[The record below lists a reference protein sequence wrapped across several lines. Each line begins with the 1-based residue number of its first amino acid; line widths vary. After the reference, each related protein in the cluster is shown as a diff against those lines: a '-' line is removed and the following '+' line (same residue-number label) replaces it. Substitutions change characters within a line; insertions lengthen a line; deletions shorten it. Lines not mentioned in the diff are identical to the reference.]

1 MAAGIGAAG
10 ILGLAKE
17 SVAGTYVTPAKFIP
31 IRSESLAFAQETIF
45 TRPIRGVADI
55 VHAVPG
61 NATVEGDIEFEVTH
75 DNLPWFL
82 YAMRG
87 VVVESGLAPPY
98 VYTMTP
104 SAAGQKPASAG
115 ETLSITVV
123 RNEEV
128 FGYVNCVVGKLE
140 ITVDDGILVATVSIL
155 ASDESSES
163 DPTATWPTDPPY
175 GAGQYVIEIPTATQ
189 VYDVDG
195 FTFSV
200 DDSAEHAYRLRDDGR
215 GAMFTKF
222 GERSSEITVERDFE
236 NRTDYD
242 AFKALTAQAVHFR
255 AEDPDEAGNY
265 VDIVMDAAIKDTYE
279 IGLDGQGDLVR
290 ASITYQGIYDDTNSR
305 AFVLECGS
313 ADEDA
318 T

>member
-10 ILGLAKE
+10 ILGVARE
-17 SVAGTYVTPAKFIP
+17 ATAGTWLTPAKFIP
-31 IRSESLAFAQETIF
+31 IRSESLAFAQDTIF

-82 YAMRG
+82 GAMRG
-87 VVVESGLAPPY
+87 DVVVTGTAPPY
-98 VYTMTP
+98 IYTFTP
-104 SAAGQKPASAG
+104 NAIGQKSATLT
-115 ETLSITVV
+115 TLSITIV
-123 RNEEV
+123 RNGIV

-140 ITVDDGILVATVSIL
+140 ISVDDGILIATVSIL
-155 ASDESSES
+155 ASDETVQAA
-163 DPTATWPTDPPY
+163 PTASWPTDPPF
-175 GAGQYVIEIPTATQ
+175 GAGQYVIEIPTASQ

-200 DDSAEHAYRLRDDGR
+200 DDGAEHAYRLRDDGR

-222 GERSSEITVERDFE
+222 GERSTEITVERDFDS
-236 NRTDYD
+236 RTDYD

-255 AEDPDEAGNY
+255 AEDPSTAANY
-265 VDIVMDAAIKDTYE
+265 IDIVCDAAIKDSYE
-279 IGLDGQGDLVR
+279 VGLDGQGDLVR
-290 ASITYQGIYDDTNSR
+290 ASITYQGIYDESNSR

-313 ADEDA
+313 NTEII

>member
-1 MAAGIGAAG
+1 MTAGIGAAG
-10 ILGLAKE
+10 ILGVARE
-17 SVAGTYVTPAKFIP
+17 AAAGTWLTPAKFIP
-31 IRSESLAFAQETIF
+31 IRSESLAFAQDTVF
-45 TRPIRGVADI
+45 TRPIREVADI

-82 YAMRG
+82 FAMRG
-87 VVVESGLAPPY
+87 DVVVSGLQPPY
-98 VYTMTP
+98 VYTFTP
-104 SAAGQKPASAG
+104 NAIGQKSATLT
-115 ETLSITVV
+115 TLSITVV
-123 RNEEV
+123 RNGIV

-140 ITVDDGILVATVSIL
+140 ITVDSGILVATVSIL
-155 ASDESSES
+155 SSDETVQSV
-163 DPTATWPTDPPY
+163 PTASWPTDAPF

-189 VYDVDG
+189 VYDVDS

-222 GERSSEITVERDFE
+222 GERTTEISVERDFE
-236 NRTDYD
+236 DRTDYD

-255 AEDPDEAGNY
+255 AEDPAVADNY
-265 VDIVMDAAIKDTYE
+265 VDIIMDAAIKDTYAV
-279 IGLDGQGDLVR
+279 GLDGQGDLVR

-313 ADEDA
+313 ADEDV

>member
-10 ILGLAKE
+10 ILGVAKE
-17 SVAGTYVTPAKFIP
+17 ATPGTWLTPTKFIP
-31 IRSESLAFAQETIF
+31 IRSESLAYAQETIF

-87 VVVESGLAPPY
+87 TVVEAGTSPPY
-98 VYTMTP
+98 TYTLTP
-104 SAAGQKPASAG
+104 THVGQKSGASS
-115 ETLSITVV
+115 TLSITVV
-123 RNEEV
+123 RNGIV
-128 FGYVNCVVGKLE
+128 FGYTQCVVGKFEL
-140 ITVDDGILVATVSIL
+140 TVDSGILVATVSIL
-155 ASDESSES
+155 AKEESVQTG
-163 DPTATWPTDPPY
+163 PTATWPTDPPF
-175 GAGQYVIEIPTATQ
+175 GAGQYVIEIPTASQ

-200 DDSAEHAYRLRDDGR
+200 DDSAEHQYRLRDDGL

-222 GERSSEITVERDFE
+222 GERTVELQFDRDFDDK
-236 NRTDYD
+236 TDYD

-255 AEDPDEAGNY
+255 AEDPNEAENY
-265 VDIVMDAAIKDTYE
+265 VDIIVDAAIKDTYE
-279 IGLDGQGDLVR
+279 IGLDGQGDLIR
-290 ASITYQGIYDDTNSR
+290 ASITYQGIYSDGDSR
-305 AFVLECGS
+305 SYVLEVSS
-313 ADEDA
+313 ATEDA
-318 T
+318 TV

>member
-10 ILGLAKE
+10 ILGVARE
-17 SVAGTYVTPAKFIP
+17 VTAGTYVVPAKFIP
-31 IRSESLAFAQETIF
+31 IRSESLAFAQDTVF

-82 YAMRG
+82 GAMRG
-87 VVVESGLAPPY
+87 DVVTGGAGPPY
-98 VYTMTP
+98 IYTFTP
-104 SAAGQKPASAG
+104 SSVGQKSVTLT
-115 ETLSITVV
+115 TLSITIE
-123 RNEEV
+123 RNGIV
-128 FGYVNCVVGKLE
+128 FGYVNCVVGKME
-140 ITVDDGILVATVSIL
+140 MTVDDGILVATMSIL
-155 ASDESSES
+155 ASDETTQSS
-163 DPTATWPTDPPY
+163 PTAAWPTDAPF

-200 DDSAEHAYRLRDDGR
+200 DDGAEHAYRLRDDGR

-222 GERSSEITVERDFE
+222 GERATEITVERDFDS
-236 NRTDYD
+236 RTDYD

-255 AEDPDEAGNY
+255 AEDPNSADNY
-265 VDIVMDAAIKDTYE
+265 VDLIMDAAIKDSYE
-279 IGLDGQGDLVR
+279 VGLDGQGDLVR

-305 AFVLECGS
+305 SFVLEAGS
-313 ADEDA
+313 ATEDV

>member
-10 ILGLAKE
+10 ILGVAKE
-17 SVAGTYVTPAKFIP
+17 VTPGTWVTPAKFIP
-31 IRSESLAFAQETIF
+31 IRSESLAYAQETIF

-87 VVVESGLAPPY
+87 TVAETGTAPPY
-98 VYTMTP
+98 VYTLTP
-104 SAAGQKPASAG
+104 THIGQKSGAG
-115 ETLSITVV
+115 STLSITVV
-123 RNEEV
+123 RNGIT
-128 FGYVNCVVGKLE
+128 FGYTQCVVGKLE
-140 ITVDDGILVATVSIL
+140 LTVDNGILVATVGIL
-155 ASDESSES
+155 AKEEATQTG
-163 DPTATWPTDPPY
+163 PTATWPTDAPF

-195 FTFSV
+195 FSFSV
-200 DDSAEHAYRLRDDGR
+200 DDSPEHQYRLRDDGL

-222 GERSSEITVERDFE
+222 GERTTELTFDRDFDS
-236 NRTDYD
+236 RTDYD
-242 AFKALTAQAVHFR
+242 AFKALTAQEIHFR
-255 AEDPDEAGNY
+255 AEDPSEANNY
-265 VDIVMDAAIKDTYE
+265 IDILVHSAIKDSYE

-290 ASITYQGIYDDTNSR
+290 ASITYQGIYSDSDSAAYT
-305 AFVLECGS
+305 LECGS
-313 ADEDA
+313 ATEDA